1 MKTLREIVSVATAI
15 ILMAFIS
22 LSLARLVYFFLHS
35 QNLL

>member
-1 MKTLREIVSVATAI
+1 MKTLREIVSVATAVV
-15 ILMAFIS
+15 LMAFIG